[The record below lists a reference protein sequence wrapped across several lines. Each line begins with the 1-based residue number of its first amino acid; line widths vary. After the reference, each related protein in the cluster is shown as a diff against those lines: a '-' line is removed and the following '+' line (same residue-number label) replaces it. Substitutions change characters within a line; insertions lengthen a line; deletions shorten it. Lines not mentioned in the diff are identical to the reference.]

1 MLLSA
6 SRPAYL
12 SLILLAGLL
21 WAPLASAQ
29 EKDDP
34 LKRLY
39 GEPLE
44 AEEEELPEL
53 PLDRATWL
61 LERGRH
67 DEALAELKPLL
78 ATQPP
83 ASEPRVVLARLHLKT
98 GARNLA
104 QATAVQLVELEP
116 TRPHGYL
123 FRAILAEEAGKLEEA
138 ARDYARAVDA
148 GLGKDPVGVEA
159 LVRRAELLSDMDA
172 KLAERELRR
181 ALAYYAAQEELSA
194 AEFTWIARACR
205 TIDRFPSIK
214 SEYQRHMLKYARR
227 MLDQALG
234 ERKDYAPAHLEAG
247 RLALRSLN
255 HPLAQKSFTRVIER
269 DPNDPDARVGLAD
282 ALLASFFGGAGRY
295 KVAADHLQKALAVDP
310 THPGA
315 HGTLAR
321 IAVLDG
327 DYARAEDRL
336 SQALKHRPAHVGL
349 LAVRAAIEMIRGDEA
364 AFQKTE
370 QAVLEGRPR
379 CARFYEEV
387 ATLVQLK
394 FRYREARDLARKA
407 LAVDPGYHH
416 VLSILGVN
424 LTRTGEEK
432 EGRRVLE
439 KAFDLDPFNVF
450 VYNHLKLWE
459 RLERDYVEVKRPG
472 IRLRVHKDE
481 LKVTT
486 RYLADL
492 VEEARTELGQKYGA
506 VPDEVLIELF
516 PNWPDFSTRS
526 VGLPGIPALGVC
538 FGNVVTVL
546 SSKEKKTFGAHS
558 WGRTLWHEFA
568 HVCTLTRSK
577 NRVPRW
583 LTEGL
588 SVYEEPRGRKT
599 WVREYDADLISLRE
613 FGLLL
618 PVARLDE
625 GFTKP
630 TYPNQVMM
638 SYYQG
643 GMICE
648 FVTDTW
654 SFDKLTALL
663 DAYATGKDTRAAIPH
678 VFGLSCEAFDQ
689 RFLDYVDRRYARYAW
704 RPTPRPQDRLVLE
717 RHVSRNPFDVSA
729 RGALAR
735 ALALHGKDSDAE
747 TQAGLTLRL
756 VEVLRTSFL
765 LLEGPQAG
773 QRALRQAAAW
783 RAGAGDAQLALGIT
797 ALRRGRASRA
807 VRLLKSALRT
817 GTRDPVQAHDLL
829 GQVYAARKNYPAAI
843 AAFEKARS
851 LSPPRAD
858 QSRRLMALFKKTGDA
873 EREIEEL
880 RKIVA
885 RDSDDAPSRLKLA
898 NWAKSKGRWN
908 EVVDALDDF
917 ALIDPFVAESHVL
930 LGEALRRTALDK
942 PEKLKRALL
951 EFEISLE
958 LKPKYPAASLFG
970 AADCLDK
977 LGRKKEA
984 RERAKQ
990 ALADDPEHAEAR
1002 ALYEK
1007 LKAEQG

>member
-6 SRPAYL
+6 SRLPCLA
-12 SLILLAGLL
+12 LLLL
-21 WAPLASAQ
+21 MGAFWAPLASAQ
-29 EKDDP
+29 DEDDP

-44 AEEEELPEL
+44 AEEEVLPEL
-53 PLDRATWL
+53 PLERASWL
-61 LERGRH
+61 LARGRH

-78 ATQPP
+78 AAKPP
-83 ASEPRVVLARLHLKT
+83 VSEPLVVLARLQLKT
-98 GARNLA
+98 GARALA
-104 QATAVQLVELEP
+104 QATSAKLIELEP

-123 FRAILAEEAGKLEEA
+123 FRAILAEEAGQLKEA

-148 GLGKDPVGVEA
+148 GLGKDPVGIEA
-159 LVRRAELLSDMDA
+159 LVRRAELLRDIDA

-181 ALAYYAAQEELSA
+181 ALSYYSSRDDLSA

-205 TIDRFPSIK
+205 TIDCFPAIK
-214 SEYQRHMLKYARR
+214 SEYQRHMLKYSRR
-227 MLDQALG
+227 MLDQALA
-234 ERKDYAPAHLEAG
+234 ERKDFAPAHLEAG

-255 HPLAQKSFTRVIER
+255 HPLAEKSFTRVVER
-269 DPNDPDARVGLAD
+269 DPNDPEARVGLAD
-282 ALLASFFGGAGRY
+282 ALLASFFGGAGKY

-315 HGTLAR
+315 HATLAR

-327 DYARAEDRL
+327 DYPNAEERL
-336 SQALKHRPAHVGL
+336 NQALTHRPGDVGL

-364 AFQKTE
+364 AFQKSE
-370 QAVLEGRPR
+370 QAVLSGRPR

-407 LAVDPGYHH
+407 LEVDPGYHH
-416 VLSILGVN
+416 VLAILGVN
-424 LTRTGEEK
+424 LTRTGEEQ

-439 KAFDLDPFNVF
+439 RAFDLDPFNVF
-450 VYNHLKLWE
+450 VFNHLKLWE
-459 RLERDYVEVKRPG
+459 RLEKDYVEVKRPG
-472 IRLRVHKDE
+472 VRLRVHKDE

-492 VEEARTELGQKYGA
+492 VQEAREELGQKYGA
-506 VPDEVLIELF
+506 LPDEVLIELF

-654 SFDKLTALL
+654 SFDKLTGLL

-678 VFGLSCEAFDQ
+678 VFGLSCEEFDQ

-704 RPTPRPQDRLVLE
+704 RPAPRPQDRLVLE
-717 RHVSRNPFDVSA
+717 RRVLNAPFDISA

-747 TQAGLTLRL
+747 TQAGITLRL
-756 VEVLRTSFL
+756 AEAVRPGFL
-765 LLEGPQAG
+765 LLEGPDAG
-773 QRALRQAAAW
+773 AQALRQAAAW
-783 RAGAGDAQLALGIT
+783 RAGAGDAQLTLAIT

-807 VRLLKSALRT
+807 VRLLKRALRT
-817 GTRDPVQAHDLL
+817 GTRDPVQAHELL
-829 GQVYAARKNYPAAI
+829 GRVYEARKNYPAAI
-843 AAFEKARS
+843 AAFETARS

-858 QSRRLMALFKKTGDA
+858 QSRRLMALYKKTGDA

-880 RKIVA
+880 RQIVA
-885 RDSDDAPSRLKLA
+885 RDSDDAPSRMQLA
-898 NWAKSKGRWN
+898 KWAESKGRWN
-908 EVVDALDDF
+908 EVVDALDDI
-917 ALIDPFVAESHVL
+917 ALIDPFISEAHVL
-930 LGEALRRTALDK
+930 LGEGLRKTALDK
-942 PEKLKRALL
+942 PEKLERALL
-951 EFEISLE
+951 EFEVALE
-958 LKPKYPAASLFG
+958 LKPKYPAAALFG

-977 LGRKKEA
+977 LGRKEQA
-984 RERAKQ
+984 RDMAKK
-990 ALADDPEHAEAR
+990 ALQDDPEHAEAR

-1007 LKAEQG
+1007 LK

>member
-6 SRPAYL
+6 LRPPSL
-12 SLILLAGLL
+12 FLILLVGAL
-21 WAPLASAQ
+21 WALPAQAQ
-29 EKDDP
+29 EGEDP

-44 AEEEELPEL
+44 AETEELPEL
-53 PLDRATWL
+53 PLERATWF
-61 LERGRH
+61 LEHGRH
-67 DEALAELKPLL
+67 DEALAELQPLL
-78 ATQPP
+78 AGKPP
-83 ASEPRVVLARLHLKT
+83 TPEPRVVLGRLLLKT
-98 GARNLA
+98 GARKRAL
-104 QATAVQLVELEP
+104 ATAAQLIELEP

-123 FRAILAEEAGKLEEA
+123 FRAILAEEAGDLSEA

-148 GLGKDPVGVEA
+148 GLGKDPVGIEA
-159 LVRRAELLSDMDA
+159 LVRRAELLSDIDA
-172 KLAERELRR
+172 KLAEGELRR
-181 ALAYYAAQEELSA
+181 ALGYYSSREDLSP

-205 TIDRFPSIK
+205 TVDRFPSIK

-227 MLDQALG
+227 MLDQALAA
-234 ERKDYAPAHLEAG
+234 RKDYSAAHLEAG

-255 HPLAQKSFTRVIER
+255 HPLAQKSFARVIER
-269 DPNDPDARVGLAD
+269 DPNDPEARVGLAD
-282 ALLASFFGGAGRY
+282 ALLASYFGGAAKYR
-295 KVAADHLQKALAVDP
+295 VAADHLQKALAVDP

-336 SQALKHRPAHVGL
+336 TQALVHRPAHVGL

-364 AFQKTE
+364 AFAKTE
-370 QAVLEGRPR
+370 AFVLKGRPR

-407 LAVDPGYHH
+407 LEVDPGYHH

-450 VYNHLKLWE
+450 VFNHLKLWE
-459 RLERDYVEVKRPG
+459 RLEKDYVEVKRPG
-472 IRLRVHKDE
+472 VRLRVHKDE

-506 VPDEVLIELF
+506 LPDEVLIELF

-558 WGRTLWHEFA
+558 WGRTLWHEFG

-599 WVREYDADLISLRE
+599 WVREYDADLMSLRE

-663 DAYATGKDTRAAIPH
+663 DAYATGKDTRAAIPL
-678 VFGLSCEAFDQ
+678 VFGISCESFDQ
-689 RFLDYVDRRYARYAW
+689 RFLDYIDRRYARYAW
-704 RPTPRPQDRLVLE
+704 RPAPRPQDRLVLE
-717 RHVSRNPFDVSA
+717 RHVVRNPFDVAA

-735 ALALHGKDSDAE
+735 ALALQGKDSDAD
-747 TQAGLTLRL
+747 TQAGMTLKL
-756 VEVLRTSFL
+756 VAALRDGFL
-765 LLEGPQAG
+765 LLEGPEAG

-829 GQVYAARKNYPAAI
+829 GRVYEARQNYPAAI
-843 AAFEKARS
+843 AEFETARS

-873 EREIEEL
+873 EREIAEL
-880 RKIVA
+880 RQIVA
-885 RDSDDAPSRLKLA
+885 RDSDDAPSRIALA
-898 NWAKSKGRWN
+898 KWAKDKGRWN
-908 EVVDALDDF
+908 EVVDALDDI
-917 ALIDPFVAESHVL
+917 ALIDPFISEAHVL

-942 PEKLKRALL
+942 PEKLERALL
-951 EFEISLE
+951 EFEVALE

-970 AADCLDK
+970 AADCLNT
-977 LGRKKEA
+977 LGRLEEA
-984 RERAKQ
+984 RDMAKK
-990 ALADDPEHAEAR
+990 ALEDDPEHAEAR

-1007 LKAEQG
+1007 LKGN